1 MAFKRVVLV
10 AMATVLLTGLG
21 ASANQPDVKVTD
33 LKPQL
38 MFDTSNA
45 LRLLMVDPWA
55 ETELRIEP
63 VTGYATLDVDAD
75 PFVQVAQV
83 Q

>member
-1 MAFKRVVLV
+1 MAFKRVLAV
-10 AMATVLLTGLG
+10 AAAAVLLTALA

-33 LKPQL
+33 LVPQA

-45 LRLLMVDPWA
+45 LTLLMVDPWA
-55 ETELRIEP
+55 ATDLRIEP

-75 PFVQVAQV
+75 PFAVAH
-83 Q
+83 